1 MGEHRIEHLA
11 TELGARA
18 AARVD
23 PDVTAA
29 AVLER
34 LRRSTRV
41 AWWRRP
47 ALQVAAAIALVVG
60 VGVWARGTFSDV
72 DRATAA
78 FVGPVELHE
87 LAATELAEVLDS
99 LQTQQP
105 IHELVPVGI
114 HDLEASELRELLER
128 MEG

>member
-1 MGEHRIEHLA
+1 MDQRRIERLA
-11 TELGARA
+11 PELGRRA

-23 PDVTAA
+23 SNAMAA

-34 LRRSTRV
+34 LRRPIRI

-60 VGVWARGTFSDV
+60 VGVWALGTLSDV
-72 DRATAA
+72 DRATVA
-78 FVGPVELHE
+78 FVGPVELQE
-87 LAATELAEVLDS
+87 LAAAELAEVLDS
-99 LQTQQP
+99 LETEQP
-105 IHELVPVGI
+105 IYELVPVGI
-114 HDLEASELRELLER
+114 HDLEAVELRALLER